1 MSRELPYSPVLY
13 AFSHCLTMIPIVA
26 DARLKMSAVNHSV
39 FNHMAYTGAVEDG
52 VLVAVLLD
60 EGWAVSMK
68 EELTERLASCVEIC
82 TRIALV

>member
-13 AFSHCLTMIPIVA
+13 AFTHCLTMIPIVA

-52 VLVAVLLD
+52 VAALLD
-60 EGWAVSMK
+60 EGFMK

-82 TRIALV
+82 ARIALV